1 MALQCAYTHSS
12 STLPSRVVNGSL
24 SKLPSLF
31 YQAPTQH
38 RILSGFSPI
47 LHLLQADIVKIH
59 NWTPLPHGRR
69 CMCSSLSLSL
79 CRCVCVVCLF
89 VCLCVCACQVLFQ
102 CAIASRKSS
111 LIIQELLMSW
121 IFIKFWAW
129 FDFIAYFTLTST
141 PSAIKAITTTTPTSR
156 ILRQW
161 PGYTQCT
168 CKSFNELLLVWYT
181 SCAVFLWAA

>member
-31 YQAPTQH
+31 YH

-47 LHLLQADIVKIH
+47 LHLSQADIVKIH
-59 NWTPLPHGRR
+59 NWTALPHP
-69 CMCSSLSLSL
+69 SLDV
-79 CRCVCVVCLF
+79 CVCMLCVCLF
-89 VCLCVCACQVLFQ
+89 VSVCVCACQVLFQ

-141 PSAIKAITTTTPTSR
+141 PSAIKAITTTTQTSR

-181 SCAVFLWAA
+181 ACAVFCEQLKPEQKYGNI